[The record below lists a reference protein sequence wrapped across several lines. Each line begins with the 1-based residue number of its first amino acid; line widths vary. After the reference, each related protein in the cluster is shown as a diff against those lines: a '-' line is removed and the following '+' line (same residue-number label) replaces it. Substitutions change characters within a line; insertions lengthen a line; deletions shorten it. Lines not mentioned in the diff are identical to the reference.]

1 MKNIKIEM
9 LTEMTPSQVEDQF
22 PNVDVDIFKESGVY
36 SLDIGSRGEID
47 DYDMVA
53 NSDLTDTFSVKTVE
67 EIEEIVLSST
77 LIDMEDEEE
86 LEFATEYVSSDFESL
101 EHFQVYMECY
111 YEESHTVYVRVAV

>member
-9 LTEMTPSQVEDQF
+9 LTEMSPSQVEDQF
-22 PNVDVDIFKESGVY
+22 PNIDVDIFKESGVY
-36 SLDIGSRGEID
+36 SLEIGSRGEIE

-86 LEFATEYVSSDFESL
+86 LEFATEFVSSDFESL

-111 YEESHTVYVRVAV
+111 YEESHTVYVRVVV

>member
-36 SLDIGSRGEID
+36 SLDIGSRGELD

-53 NSDLTDTFSVKTVE
+53 NSDLTDEFSVKTVE

-77 LIDMEDEEE
+77 LIDMKDEEE

>member
-36 SLDIGSRGEID
+36 SLDIGSRGELD

-53 NSDLTDTFSVKTVE
+53 SSDLTDEFSVKTVE

-86 LEFATEYVSSDFESL
+86 LEFATQFVSSDFESL

>member
-1 MKNIKIEM
+1 MKDIKIEM

-22 PNVDVDIFKESGVY
+22 PNIDVDIFKESGVY
-36 SLDIGSRGEID
+36 SLEIGSRGEIE

-86 LEFATEYVSSDFESL
+86 LEFATEFVSSDFESL

>member
-1 MKNIKIEM
+1 MKDIKIEM

-36 SLDIGSRGEID
+36 SLEIGSRGEIE

-53 NSDLTDTFSVKTVE
+53 NSDLTDEFSVKTVE

-77 LIDMEDEEE
+77 LIDMKDEEE
-86 LEFATEYVSSDFESL
+86 LEFATEFVSSDFESL

>member
-36 SLDIGSRGEID
+36 SLDIGSRGELD

-53 NSDLTDTFSVKTVE
+53 NSDLTDEFAVRTAE

-86 LEFATEYVSSDFESL
+86 LEFATEFVSSDFESL

-111 YEESHTVYVRVAV
+111 YEESHTVYVRVVV

>member
-9 LTEMTPSQVEDQF
+9 LTEMSPSQVEDQF

-36 SLDIGSRGEID
+36 SLDIGSRGELD

-53 NSDLTDTFSVKTVE
+53 NSDLTDEFSVKTVE

-86 LEFATEYVSSDFESL
+86 LEFATEFVSSDFESL

-111 YEESHTVYVRVAV
+111 YEESSTVYVRVAV

>member
-86 LEFATEYVSSDFESL
+86 LEFATEFVSSDFESL

-111 YEESHTVYVRVAV
+111 YEESHTVYVRVTV

>member
-86 LEFATEYVSSDFESL
+86 LEFATEFVSSDFESL

-111 YEESHTVYVRVAV
+111 YEESHTVYVRVVV

>member
-86 LEFATEYVSSDFESL
+86 LEFATEFVSSDFETL

>member
-36 SLDIGSRGEID
+36 SLDIGSRGELD

-53 NSDLTDTFSVKTVE
+53 NSDLTDEFSVKTVE

-77 LIDMEDEEE
+77 LIDMKDEEE
-86 LEFATEYVSSDFESL
+86 LEFATEFVSSDFETL

>member
-86 LEFATEYVSSDFESL
+86 LEFATEFVSSDFESL

>member
-1 MKNIKIEM
+1 MKDIKIEM

-22 PNVDVDIFKESGVY
+22 PNIDVDIFKESGVY
-36 SLDIGSRGEID
+36 SLEIGSRGEIE

-86 LEFATEYVSSDFESL
+86 LEFATEFVSSDFESL

-111 YEESHTVYVRVAV
+111 YEESHTVYVRVVV

>member
-86 LEFATEYVSSDFESL
+86 LEFATEFVSSDFETL

-111 YEESHTVYVRVAV
+111 YEESHTVYVRVVV

>member
-9 LTEMTPSQVEDQF
+9 LTEMSPSQVEDQF
-22 PNVDVDIFKESGVY
+22 PNIDVDIFKESGVY

-86 LEFATEYVSSDFESL
+86 LEFATEFVSSDFESL

-111 YEESHTVYVRVAV
+111 YEESHTVYVRVVV

>member
-36 SLDIGSRGEID
+36 SLDIGSRGELD

-53 NSDLTDTFSVKTVE
+53 NSDLTDEFSVKTVE
-67 EIEEIVLSST
+67 EIEEIVLS
-77 LIDMEDEEE
+77 DVEDEED
-86 LEFATEYVSSDFESL
+86 LEFATQFVSSDFETL
-101 EHFQVYMECY
+101 EHYDVYMECY

>member
-47 DYDMVA
+47 DYGMVA

-86 LEFATEYVSSDFESL
+86 LEFATEFVSSDFESL

>member
-22 PNVDVDIFKESGVY
+22 SNVDVDIFKESGVY

-86 LEFATEYVSSDFESL
+86 LEFATEFVSSDFETL

>member
-36 SLDIGSRGEID
+36 SLDIGSRGELD

-53 NSDLTDTFSVKTVE
+53 NSDLTDEFSVKTVE

-86 LEFATEYVSSDFESL
+86 LEFATEFVSSDFESL

-111 YEESHTVYVRVAV
+111 YEESSTVYVRVVV